1 VRSRAAAAGAVILA
15 AAVGAVILAAAV
27 GPVILAAA
35 VSAVI
40 LVAAVSA
47 AVLAV
52 GSAIILVA
60 GSAIILVALVL
71 PVGISAEGLATAL
84 GFTDLGPITAAMA
97 AMAAA
102 TSSRPMATLGSA
114 NETGL
119 CKKMKHSLREPIE
132 NRHVEGASFPV
143 TKTIYLFR
151 CGDSGLYALTAD
163 SSGSALPSRIYPQ
176 IRWRFERLVTMRTDS
191 NSLKQKIVQAILDS
205 IAKEGFKLIH
215 ASVNPELYA
224 TLR

>member
-1 VRSRAAAAGAVILA
+1 V
-15 AAVGAVILAAAV
+15 
-27 GPVILAAA
+27 
-35 VSAVI
+35 
-40 LVAAVSA
+40 
-47 AVLAV
+47 
-52 GSAIILVA
+52 
-60 GSAIILVALVL
+60 LVL
-71 PVGISAEGLATAL
+71 PVGISAEDATTVL
-84 GFTDLGPITAAMA
+84 GFTALATSCPIT

-176 IRWRFERLVTMRTDS
+176 IRWRFERLVTVRTDS
-191 NSLKQKIVQAILDS
+191 NSLKQKIAQAILDS
-205 IAKEGFKLIH
+205 IAEEGFKLIH
-215 ASVNPELYA
+215 ASVNPELHA

>member
-1 VRSRAAAAGAVILA
+1 MRSRAAAAGAVILA

-27 GPVILAAA
+27 
-35 VSAVI
+35 SAVI

-47 AVLAV
+47 AILAV

-71 PVGISAEGLATAL
+71 PVGTSAEGLATAL

-102 TSSRPMATLGSA
+102 TSSRPMVTLGPVT
-114 NETGL
+114 ETGL
-119 CKKMKHSLREPIE
+119 CKEMTHSLKEPIE
-132 NRHVEGASFPV
+132 NRHVEGVSFPV

-176 IRWRFERLVTMRTDS
+176 IRWRFERLVTVRTDS
-191 NSLKQKIVQAILDS
+191 NSLKQKIAQAILDS
-205 IAKEGFKLIH
+205 IAEEGFKLIH
-215 ASVNPELYA
+215 ASVNPELHA

>member
-1 VRSRAAAAGAVILA
+1 VRSRAAAAGAF
-15 AAVGAVILAAAV
+15 
-27 GPVILAAA
+27 ILAAA

-47 AVLAV
+47 A
-52 GSAIILVA
+52 ILVA
-60 GSAIILVALVL
+60 AVSAVILVVGSVIILVALVL

-84 GFTDLGPITAAMA
+84 GFTDLGPITTAMA

-132 NRHVEGASFPV
+132 NRHPGAASFPV

-176 IRWRFERLVTMRTDS
+176 IRWHFERLVTMRTDS

-205 IAKEGFKLIH
+205 IAEEGFKLIH
-215 ASVNPELYA
+215 ASVNPELHA